1 MKKTIIALLSLTAIA
16 IADEATDVLYTS
28 TSNGTAASN
37 YEAKGF
43 AFNLSGTA
51 LTTTSTPSS
60 YDFSDSVTLSS
71 ISLTVRD
78 VENNDSED
86 KDGRHIIVITDSAL
100 TIQGWSSN
108 ESDTATDAKEYSFT
122 WNFANVTLDTD
133 TTYYAIAYDAN
144 ASLTLGTT
152 LSQADERIEFGTNGV
167 SDYGVGGLSLDGAST
182 GKTGLMFLNANNNYA
197 LNTGQTR
204 YAPNVTIVTKMIPE
218 PTTATLSLLALAGLA
233 ARRRRASR

>member
-1 MKKTIIALLSLTAIA
+1 MKKTIIALLSLAAIA

-28 TSNGTAASN
+28 TSNGTAAGG

-78 VENNDSED
+78 VKGNTSED
-86 KDGRHIIVITDSAL
+86 KDGKHIIVITDSAL

-108 ESDTATDAKEYSFT
+108 ESDTATDAEGYSFT

-144 ASLTLGTT
+144 VPLTLGTT
-152 LSQADERIEFGTNGV
+152 LSQVNEVMQFGNNGV
-167 SDYGVGGLSLDGAST
+167 SNYGANGLSFDGAST
-182 GKTGLMFLNANNNYA
+182 GKTGLMFLNAGGYA
-197 LNTGQTR
+197 LNTAQTQ

-233 ARRRRASR
+233 ARRRRK

>member
-28 TSNGTAASN
+28 TSNGTAASG
-37 YEAKGF
+37 YEAHGF

-78 VENNDSED
+78 VTNNTSED
-86 KDGRHIIVITDSAL
+86 KDGKHIIVITDSDL
-100 TIQGWSSN
+100 KIQGWSSN
-108 ESDTATDAKEYSFT
+108 VSDTATDAEGYSFT
-122 WNFANVTLDTD
+122 WNFADVTLDTD

-144 ASLTLGTT
+144 VSLTLGAT
-152 LSQADERIEFGTNGV
+152 LARVSEVMQFGTNGV
-167 SDYGVGGLSLDGAST
+167 SDYGTNGLSFDGAST
-182 GKTGLMFLNANNNYA
+182 GKTGLMFLNAGSYA
-197 LNTGQTR
+197 INTAQTQ

-233 ARRRRASR
+233 ARRRRK

>member
-1 MKKTIIALLSLTAIA
+1 MKKTIVALLSLTAIA

-28 TSNGTAASN
+28 TSNGTAANN

-78 VENNDSED
+78 VKGNTSED
-86 KDGRHIIVITDSAL
+86 KDGKHIIVITDSAL

-108 ESDTATDAKEYSFT
+108 ESDTATDAEGYSFT
-122 WNFANVTLDTD
+122 WNFADVTLDTD
-133 TTYYAIAYDAN
+133 TTYYAIAYDAGVP
-144 ASLTLGTT
+144 LTSGTT
-152 LSQADERIEFGTNGV
+152 LSFVNEVMQFGNNGVSNYGTNG
-167 SDYGVGGLSLDGAST
+167 LSFDGAST
-182 GKTGLMFLNANNNYA
+182 GKTGLMFLNAGTYA
-197 LNTGQTR
+197 INTEQTQ

-233 ARRRRASR
+233 ARRRRK